1 MKQIINLHRV
11 RISKTIDSQK
21 IPSIARKSD
30 AAGKKCLPK
39 MLKNLRII
47 LWNVQRVQLS
57 FEN

>member
-11 RISKTIDSQK
+11 RISKAINSQK
-21 IPSIARKSD
+21 IPSIAWKSD
-30 AAGKKCLPK
+30 AAGKNCWRK

-47 LWNVQRVQLS
+47 LWNMRRVQLS